1 MTEQEQPMTQV
12 DGLAYIG
19 IRIKEHT
26 REGATSDI
34 MMNGTG
40 PRPTAND
47 LGGQVS
53 REGKTAE
60 KDSHHEDKNRHA

>member
-12 DGLAYIG
+12 DGLAYID
-19 IRIKEHT
+19 IQIKEHT

-40 PRPTAND
+40 PRPTAKD

-53 REGKTAE
+53 REWKMAE
-60 KDSHHEDKNRHA
+60 KDLHHEDKNRHA